1 MNKLFLLVAIL
12 ILISCSKNNNENSTG
27 AIGEINLEIDT
38 VLVDSKGEVLMAGTY
53 LSVFDLSED
62 KKYLYNF
69 DPNTYQVEVIDLD
82 KLEIHRKI
90 QLEIEGPNRIGD
102 YPNYLFALG
111 NSELAFSNYMT
122 CVAVNLNGEKTFE
135 FNLVKDR
142 LESDSLKSNES
153 LYPDFLFID
162 GHKELYTMIETFGQN
177 ITTIGLVNTST
188 KTLKRIEIPQL
199 EKLKN
204 FRVLWKNG
212 NARSLKA
219 PLVTMG
225 IWDKKILIANNT
237 INEVIVYDPKSE
249 SISVKTF
256 ESKLTPNQKTPNEKV
271 EVGTIQEFMAGAI
284 KLNEQ
289 IEFGKLNWDPITKR
303 FYRLSSISLPR
314 PEGVETYKADVFLT
328 VFDEELNM
336 LWERKL
342 DGFTK
347 SPVTTFFKDGA
358 IWIHENLND
367 ELGFIRIKVLEN

>member
-1 MNKLFLLVAIL
+1 MKNLSFVIALMLLWSCGNKNGNGKVGSFDFSI
-12 ILISCSKNNNENSTG
+12 
-27 AIGEINLEIDT
+27 EIDT

-53 LSVFDLSED
+53 LSAFDLSED
-62 KKYLYNF
+62 KKFLYNF
-69 DPNTYQVEVIDLD
+69 DHNTYQVEVIDLD
-82 KLEIHRKI
+82 KLEIERKI
-90 QLEIEGPNRIGD
+90 QLEMEGPNGIGD

-111 NSELAFSNYMT
+111 STELAFSNYMT
-122 CVAVNLNGEKTFE
+122 CVAVNLNSEKTFE

-177 ITTIGLVNTST
+177 ITTIGLVNTGT

-289 IEFGKLNWDPITKR
+289 IEFGQLNWDPFTKR

-314 PEGVETYKADVFLT
+314 PEGVETYKAEVFLT
-328 VFDEELNM
+328 VFNEDLNM
-336 LWERKL
+336 IGETKVE
-342 DGFTK
+342 GF
-347 SPVTTFFKDGA
+347 SGPPSVNFFKDGA
-358 IWIHENLND
+358 IWIHINVND
-367 ELGFIRIKVLEN
+367 ELGFIRIKVSER

>member
-1 MNKLFLLVAIL
+1 MKNLSFVFALMLLL
-12 ILISCSKNNNENSTG
+12 SCGNENRNGKDGSFDFS
-27 AIGEINLEIDT
+27 IEIDT

-53 LSVFDLSED
+53 LSAFDLSED

-69 DPNTYQVEVIDLD
+69 DHNTYQVEVIDLD
-82 KLEIHRKI
+82 KLEIERKI
-90 QLEIEGPNRIGD
+90 QLEIEGPNGIGD

-111 NSELAFSNYMT
+111 SSELAFSNYMT
-122 CVAVNLNGEKTFE
+122 CVAVSLKGEKTFE
-135 FNLVKDR
+135 FNFVSDR
-142 LESDSLKSNES
+142 LKSDSLKNNES
-153 LYPDFLFID
+153 LYPNFLFVD

-177 ITTIGLVNTST
+177 ITTIGLVNTAT

-219 PLVTMG
+219 PLVTMD

-256 ESKLTPNQKTPNEKV
+256 DSNLTPNQKTPNEKV

-314 PEGVETYKADVFLT
+314 PEGEKTYKADVFLT
-328 VFDEELNM
+328 VFDEDLNM
-336 LWERKL
+336 IGETKVE
-342 DGFTK
+342 GFTRPT
-347 SPVTTFFKDGA
+347 SVNFFKDGA
-358 IWIHENLND
+358 IWIHENVND